1 LALASIGTHDLPT
14 LAGFWTGED
23 LHLRKSLGLF
33 PSESQFQAAWQNRK
47 HEKDKIVERLVI
59 SGFLAEHLAN
69 NPEIYT
75 ALTGDL
81 HSAIIGFILSTSA
94 KLVLLS
100 QEDLFRDAR
109 QQNVPGTVSEY
120 PNWST
125 KMSYSL
131 EDLRQDPEV
140 ENCVRVLRHWISN
153 TGRSRE
159 VSSLSEL

>member
-1 LALASIGTHDLPT
+1 
-14 LAGFWTGED
+14 
-23 LHLRKSLGLF
+23 LGLF
-33 PSESQFQAAWQNRK
+33 PSESQFQTARQNREQ
-47 HEKDKIVERLVI
+47 EKNKLVERLVI
-59 SGFLAEHLAN
+59 SGFLSEHRAN
-69 NPEIYT
+69 SPEIYSE
-75 ALTGDL
+75 LTGDL

-131 EDLRQDPEV
+131 EELGQDPEV
-140 ENCVRVLRHWISN
+140 EKCAGVFRHWISS
-153 TGRSRE
+153 TGRGIVPNS
-159 VSSLSEL
+159 